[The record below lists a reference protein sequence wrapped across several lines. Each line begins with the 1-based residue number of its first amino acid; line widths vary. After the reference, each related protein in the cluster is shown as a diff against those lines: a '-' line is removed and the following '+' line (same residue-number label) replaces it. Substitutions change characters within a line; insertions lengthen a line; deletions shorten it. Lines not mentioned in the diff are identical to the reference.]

1 MDVIWAPQAKKDFW
15 NNIDYLEA
23 EWSEKSALHFIK
35 KVDTTIALLKNDT
48 VLFLK
53 TNYKNVYKI
62 VITKH
67 ISLYY
72 RIENETIQFTTFL
85 EQLSRFRKIQIMTLT
100 FQAPNNQN

>member
-72 RIENETIQFTTFL
+72 RIENETIQLLRFWNNFQDL
-85 EQLSRFRKIQIMTLT
+85 EKFKL
-100 FQAPNNQN
+100 